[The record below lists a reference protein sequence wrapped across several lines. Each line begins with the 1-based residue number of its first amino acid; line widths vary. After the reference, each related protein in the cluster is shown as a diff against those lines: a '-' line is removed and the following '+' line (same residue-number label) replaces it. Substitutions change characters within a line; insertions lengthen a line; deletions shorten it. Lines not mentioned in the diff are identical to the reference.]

1 MPTSTAEKLA
11 SPQVRQFSVFLQNKV
26 GALLEVV
33 KLLNEHNVATLALSI
48 QDSSESS
55 ITRMIVSDPERVS
68 RLFHEHDIAFGE
80 CEVIVVELKEGAAD
94 LSKVLSTL
102 LMAEVNIIF
111 SYPLLIRPHGRAVLV
126 MHLDD
131 SDCSTAVLQ
140 TSGFRLLSQA
150 DLSRLRSDERTRRRA
165 SCRDSRIGSLR
176 RSHDSPASPEGGPAA
191 GGDCDADDED

>member
-1 MPTSTAEKLA
+1 MTSTAEKLD

-33 KLLNEHNVATLALSI
+33 KLLNEHSVVALALSI

-68 RLFHEHDIAFGE
+68 SLFHEHEIAFGE
-80 CEVIVVELKEGAAD
+80 CEVLVVELEEGAAD
-94 LSKVLSTL
+94 LAKVLSTL

-111 SYPLLIRPHGRAVLV
+111 SYPMLIRPRGRAVLV

-131 SDCSTAVLQ
+131 NECSSSVLR
-140 TSGFRLLSQA
+140 SGGFRILSQG
-150 DLSRLRSDERTRRRA
+150 DLSR
-165 SCRDSRIGSLR
+165 
-176 RSHDSPASPEGGPAA
+176 
-191 GGDCDADDED
+191 

>member
-1 MPTSTAEKLA
+1 MPTSIAEKLG

-55 ITRMIVSDPERVS
+55 ITRMIVSDPERVTK
-68 RLFHEHDIAFGE
+68 LFHENDIAFGE

-94 LSKVLSTL
+94 LPKVLSAL

-131 SDCSTAVLQ
+131 SECSTHVLRAG
-140 TSGFRLLSQA
+140 GFKILSQA
-150 DLSRLRSDERTRRRA
+150 DLSR
-165 SCRDSRIGSLR
+165 
-176 RSHDSPASPEGGPAA
+176 
-191 GGDCDADDED
+191 